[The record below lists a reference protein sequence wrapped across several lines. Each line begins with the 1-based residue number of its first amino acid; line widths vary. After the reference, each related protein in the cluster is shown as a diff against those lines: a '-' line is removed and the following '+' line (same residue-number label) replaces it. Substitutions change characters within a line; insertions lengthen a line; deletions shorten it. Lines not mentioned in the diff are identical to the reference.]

1 MNSAVSKMLV
11 CAAIA
16 LTCAVPC
23 ASEDLSVTVNI
34 TGSLDELIVVLE
46 KLKELGIGEEQ
57 AASVEEPVRVQMHS
71 VATNPVPIVAP
82 VVPPVAPIA
91 PPQAVVAIS
100 LTQASV
106 VPAQARSGDSVLVSV
121 RVADPR
127 GEVDTV
133 AATLHGVNGFMFD
146 LYDNGT
152 HGDSLRGDGVW
163 SYSLKIPT
171 LAGANTYRIVVT
183 AYDRNGDI
191 IEADDAKGEH
201 APLTAETTLGI
212 SH

>member
-16 LTCAVPC
+16 LTCAMPG
-23 ASEDLSVTVNI
+23 ASEDVSVSVNI

-71 VATNPVPIVAP
+71 VATNPVPILPP

-91 PPQAVVAIS
+91 PPQAAAAIS

-106 VPAQARSGDSVLVSV
+106 VPAQARSGDAVLVSV
-121 RVADPR
+121 RVTDPR

-152 HGDSLRGDGVW
+152 HGDSVRGDGVW
-163 SYSLKIPT
+163 SYSLEIPM
-171 LAGANTYRIVVT
+171 LAGADTYRIVVT
-183 AYDRNGDI
+183 AYNRNGDI
-191 IEADDAKGEH
+191 IEVDDAEGEST
-201 APLTAETTLGI
+201 PVTAETMIGI
-212 SH
+212 AH